1 VPSLKERAS
10 ARVTRLRQRRPLVD
24 HAVRMQEHYGGVGA
38 SQQAGAITYFGFLSF
53 FPIMG
58 LAFFVVGWISAVYPD
73 ATSDLVDAIEQIL
86 PGLVGDGDGQIS
98 LSQIEDAAGL
108 IGPLSLAFV
117 LYSGLGWVTAVRDAL
132 EVVFELPDR
141 VQPGFVAGKLRDLV
155 SLVAIGAILLLSVAL
170 AGFVTAFSD
179 LLLGWVDLDAE
190 LDWLVRLLGRTI
202 GFAANVLL
210 FYALFRLLSHARA
223 PRGSLW
229 SGALL
234 GALAFEALKA
244 LSFLLLGSTK
254 GSPAFQAFGIALIL
268 VVWINYFSR
277 VVLYAAAW
285 AHTSRAA
292 RAIREQEALERAR
305 LHELTRVQLHEAPPA
320 EPAGRRTTVRTFAA
334 GSATALAIVAV
345 LRRKKETP

>member
-1 VPSLKERAS
+1 
-10 ARVTRLRQRRPLVD
+10 
-24 HAVRMQEHYGGVGA
+24 MQEHYGAVGA

-58 LAFFVVGWISAVYPD
+58 LAFFVVGRISAVYPN
-73 ATSDLVDAIEQIL
+73 ATRDLMAAIEQVL
-86 PGLVGDGDGQIS
+86 PGLVGNGDGQIS
-98 LSQIEDAAGL
+98 LAQIEDAAGL
-108 IGPLSLAFV
+108 IGPLSLVFV

-132 EVVFELPDR
+132 QVVFELPER
-141 VQPGFVAGKLRDLV
+141 VQPGFVTGKLRDLV
-155 SLVAIGAILLLSVAL
+155 SLVTIGAILLLSVAL

-190 LDWLVRLLGRTI
+190 LDQVVQLLGRSI

-210 FYALFRLLSHARA
+210 FYALFRLLSHART

-254 GSPAFQAFGIALIL
+254 GSPAFQVFGIALIL

-277 VVLYAAAW
+277 VILYAAAW
-285 AHTSRAA
+285 AHTSAAA
-292 RAIREQEALERAR
+292 REIREQEALERAR
-305 LHELTRVQLHEAPPA
+305 LQELTRVELHEAPPA
-320 EPAGRRTTVRTFAA
+320 EPARRRTTARTFAA
-334 GSATALAIVAV
+334 GSATALAVVAV
-345 LRRKKETP
+345 LRRKKESP

>member
-1 VPSLKERAS
+1 VPSVKERAA
-10 ARVTRLRQRRPLVD
+10 ARVTRLRRRRPLVD
-24 HAVRMQEHYGGVGA
+24 HAVRMQEHYGAVGA
-38 SQQAGAITYFGFLSF
+38 SHQAGAITYFGFLSF

-58 LAFFVVGWISAVYPD
+58 LSFFVVGWISAVYPG
-73 ATSDLVDAIEQIL
+73 ATGDLVEAIEKIL

-98 LSQIEDAAGL
+98 ISDIEAAAGL

-132 EVVFELPDR
+132 QVVFELPER

-155 SLVAIGAILLLSVAL
+155 SLVAIGAILFLSVAL

-190 LDWLVRLLGRTI
+190 LDWLVRFLGRAI

-210 FYALFRLLSHARA
+210 FYALFRLLSHART
-223 PRGSLW
+223 PHGSLW

-277 VVLYAAAW
+277 VILYAAAW

-292 RAIREQEALERAR
+292 REIREQEALERAR
-305 LHELTRVQLHEAPPA
+305 LQQLTRVQLHEAPPP
-320 EPAGRRTTVRTFAA
+320 EPPSRRTTARTFAA
-334 GSATALAIVAV
+334 GGATALAMVAV